1 MNDVIMTLR
10 TLLAQTVYAYYKAHA
25 SHWNV
30 TGADF
35 PQYHEFLGD
44 TYQALFDAI
53 DPTAEVIRSLGE
65 KAPATLA
72 TLATMQPTDPATE
85 DDTLPMMITQLKAT
99 NDLIMVTLR
108 TGIAQATDEPAVQ
121 NFLQDRL
128 MYHQKLGWMLTA
140 ILS

>member
-1 MNDVIMTLR
+1 MNDLITTLR
-10 TLLAQTVYAYYKAHA
+10 TLLAQTLFAYYKAHA

-44 TYQALFDAI
+44 TYQQLFDAI
-53 DPTAEVIRSLGE
+53 DGIGEIIRSLGA

-72 TLATMQPTDPATE
+72 TLATMQPIDPATE
-85 DDTLPMMITQLKAT
+85 DDALPAMIAQLKAT
-99 NDLIMVTLR
+99 NDLIMVTVR
-108 TGIAQATDEPAVQ
+108 QGITQSDTEPAVQ

-128 MYHQKLGWMLTA
+128 MAHQKLGWMLTV

>member
-1 MNDVIMTLR
+1 MNDLITTLR
-10 TLLAQTVYAYYKAHA
+10 TLLAQTLFAYYKAHQ

-35 PQYHEFLGD
+35 PQYHEFLED
-44 TYQALFDAI
+44 VYEALFEAI
-53 DPTAEVIRSLGE
+53 DPTAEIIRSLGF

-72 TLATMQPTDPATE
+72 ALATMQPVDPATE
-85 DDTLPMMITQLKAT
+85 DDALPAMITQLKAT
-99 NDLIMVTLR
+99 NDLIITTLR
-108 TGIAQATDEPAVQ
+108 QGISQATAEPAVQ

-128 MYHQKLGWMLTA
+128 MAHQKLGWMLTA

>member
-1 MNDVIMTLR
+1 MNDLITTLR
-10 TLLAQTVYAYYKAHA
+10 TLLAQTLFAYYKAHQ

-35 PQYHEFLGD
+35 PQFHEFLGD
-44 TYQALFDAI
+44 TYQELFEAI
-53 DPTAEVIRSLGE
+53 DGIGEIIRSLGF

-72 TLATMQPTDPATE
+72 TLATMQPVDPATE
-85 DDTLPMMITQLKAT
+85 DDALPAMITQLKAT

-108 TGIAQATDEPAVQ
+108 QGIDQATAEPAVG

-128 MYHQKLGWMLTA
+128 MAHQKLGWMLNA

>member
-1 MNDVIMTLR
+1 MNDLITTLR
-10 TLLAQTVYAYYKAHA
+10 TLLAQTVFAYYKAHA

-44 TYQALFDAI
+44 TYEALFEAI
-53 DPTAEVIRSLGE
+53 DPTAEIIRSLGY

-72 TLATMQPTDPATE
+72 TLAIMQPTDPATE
-85 DDTLPMMITQLKAT
+85 DDALPVMITQLKAT
-99 NDLIMVTLR
+99 NDLIMATVR
-108 TGIAQATDEPAVQ
+108 NGIAQSDDEPAVQ
-121 NFLQDRL
+121 NFFQDRL

>member
-1 MNDVIMTLR
+1 MNDLITTLR
-10 TLLAQTVYAYYKAHA
+10 TLLAQTLFAYYKAHA

-35 PQYHEFLGD
+35 PQYHKFLGK
-44 TYQALFDAI
+44 TYQQLFDAI
-53 DPTAEVIRSLGE
+53 DDIGEIIRSLGA

-72 TLATMQPTDPATE
+72 TLATMQPVDPATE
-85 DDTLPMMITQLKAT
+85 DDALPMMIAQLKAT
-99 NDLIMVTLR
+99 NDLIMVTVR
-108 TGIAQATDEPAVQ
+108 QGITQSDTEPAVQ

-128 MYHQKLGWMLTA
+128 MYHQKLGWMLNA

>member
-1 MNDVIMTLR
+1 MNDLITTLR
-10 TLLAQTVYAYYKAHA
+10 TLLAQTLFAYYKAHQ

-35 PQYHEFLGD
+35 PQYHKFLGKV
-44 TYQALFDAI
+44 YEELFEAVDDI
-53 DPTAEVIRSLGE
+53 GEIIRSLGA

-72 TLATMQPTDPATE
+72 TLATMQPVDPATE
-85 DDTLPMMITQLKAT
+85 DDALPAMITQLKAT
-99 NDLIMVTLR
+99 NDLIITTLR
-108 TGIAQATDEPAVQ
+108 QGISQATAEPAVQ

-128 MYHQKLGWMLTA
+128 MAHQKLGWMLNA

>member
-1 MNDVIMTLR
+1 MNDLITTLR
-10 TLLAQTVYAYYKAHA
+10 TLLAQTLFAYYKAHA

-35 PQYHEFLGD
+35 PQYHKFLGKV
-44 TYQALFDAI
+44 YKELFEAVDDI
-53 DPTAEVIRSLGE
+53 GEIIRSLGA

-72 TLATMQPTDPATE
+72 TLATMQPVDPATE
-85 DDTLPMMITQLKAT
+85 DDALPAMITQLKAT

-108 TGIAQATDEPAVQ
+108 QGIDQATAEPAVS
-121 NFLQDRL
+121 NFLQDHL
-128 MYHQKLGWMLTA
+128 MAHQKLGWMLSA

>member
-1 MNDVIMTLR
+1 MNDLITTLR
-10 TLLAQTVYAYYKAHA
+10 TLLAQTVYAYYKAHQ

-35 PQYHEFLGD
+35 PQYHEFLED
-44 TYQALFDAI
+44 VYEALFEAI
-53 DPTAEVIRSLGE
+53 DGIGEIIRSLGF

-72 TLATMQPTDPATE
+72 TLATMQPVDPATE
-85 DDTLPMMITQLKAT
+85 DDALPAMITQLKAT
-99 NDLIMVTLR
+99 NDLIITTLR
-108 TGIAQATDEPAVQ
+108 QGISQATVEPAVQ

>member
-1 MNDVIMTLR
+1 MNDLITTLR
-10 TLLAQTVYAYYKAHA
+10 TLLAQTLFAYYKAHQ

-35 PQYHEFLGD
+35 PQYHEFLED
-44 TYQALFDAI
+44 VYEALFEAI
-53 DPTAEVIRSLGE
+53 DPTAEIIRSLGF

-72 TLATMQPTDPATE
+72 TLATMQPVDPATE
-85 DDTLPMMITQLKAT
+85 DDALPAMIAQLKAT
-99 NDLIMVTLR
+99 NDLIITTLR
-108 TGIAQATDEPAVQ
+108 QGISQATAEPAVQ

>member
-1 MNDVIMTLR
+1 MNDLITTLR
-10 TLLAQTVYAYYKAHA
+10 TLLAQTLFAYYKAHQ

-44 TYQALFDAI
+44 TYQELFEAI
-53 DPTAEVIRSLGE
+53 DGIGEIIRSLGF

-72 TLATMQPTDPATE
+72 TLATMQPIDPATE

-99 NDLIMVTLR
+99 NDLIITTLR
-108 TGIAQATDEPAVQ
+108 QGIDQATAEPAVQ

-128 MYHQKLGWMLTA
+128 MAHQKLGWMLTA

>member
-1 MNDVIMTLR
+1 MNDLLITLR
-10 TLLAQTVYAYYKAHA
+10 TLLAQTLFAYYKAHT

-44 TYQALFDAI
+44 TYQQLFDAI
-53 DPTAEVIRSLGE
+53 DGIGEIVRSLGA

-72 TLATMQPTDPATE
+72 TLAMMQPTDPATE
-85 DDTLPMMITQLKAT
+85 DDTLSMMITQLKAT
-99 NDLIMVTLR
+99 NDLIITTVR
-108 TGIAQATDEPAVQ
+108 QGIAQSDAEPAIQ

-128 MYHQKLGWMLTA
+128 MYHQKLGWMLNA